1 MRCSTLFGETLREA
15 PADVDIPSHQLMMRA
30 GYVRQVAAG
39 IFSYLP
45 LAWRSIRK
53 IEQILREEMDA
64 IGGQEMN
71 MPVVHPAELWEAT
84 GRYQTIDETMVRFRD
99 RKGHPML
106 LAMTHEEAVALHTA
120 SEVKSY
126 RQLPALVYQMQ
137 TKFRDEARPRGGLI
151 RVREFIMKDSYS
163 LDRDEA
169 GLRKQYAAHY
179 NAYFRMFARAGIRA
193 IAVASDTG
201 IMGGRV
207 AHEFMYLTPIGEDS
221 LAVCEES
228 GYAAN
233 LEVARFRKDVFDSSA
248 PAQVQRVHTPD
259 TKTIADLA
267 AFLGIDAR
275 QTAKVVFCM
284 AKFADREPKLV
295 IGVVRGDMEANLT
308 ALRNLAGALDLRPAQ
323 ADEIRAAGAEPGY
336 GSPIGVNRGMCIVIA
351 DDLVMESP
359 NLVCGANEEGYH
371 LTGVCAG
378 RDWQP
383 DVAGHIALAYDGA
396 PCPLSGKPMKIVRGV
411 EIGNIF
417 QLGTKYT
424 AALGA
429 HYVDE
434 AGVSRPVIMGSYG
447 IGVGRLLACCAEE
460 HRDKAGLRL
469 PISVAPFEVLL
480 VALAKDP
487 ATKERAE
494 ALYAEF
500 KAAGIDVLYDDR
512 EATPGVKFADA
523 DLRGI
528 PVRVT
533 ISDRGIRNG
542 TVEVKRRDREEF
554 ATHPIA
560 GAVAATKA
568 LCAGLHAEIAA
579 KAAAAPTW
587 KE

>member
-1 MRCSTLFGETLREA
+1 
-15 PADVDIPSHQLMMRA
+15 
-30 GYVRQVAAG
+30 
-39 IFSYLP
+39 
-45 LAWRSIRK
+45 
-53 IEQILREEMDA
+53 
-64 IGGQEMN
+64 
-71 MPVVHPAELWEAT
+71 
-84 GRYQTIDETMVRFRD
+84 
-99 RKGHPML
+99 
-106 LAMTHEEAVALHTA
+106 
-120 SEVKSY
+120 
-126 RQLPALVYQMQ
+126 
-137 TKFRDEARPRGGLI
+137 
-151 RVREFIMKDSYS
+151 
-163 LDRDEA
+163 
-169 GLRKQYAAHY
+169 
-179 NAYFRMFARAGIRA
+179 
-193 IAVASDTG
+193 
-201 IMGGRV
+201 
-207 AHEFMYLTPIGEDS
+207 
-221 LAVCEES
+221 
-228 GYAAN
+228 
-233 LEVARFRKDVFDSSA
+233 
-248 PAQVQRVHTPD
+248 
-259 TKTIADLA
+259 
-267 AFLGIDAR
+267 
-275 QTAKVVFCM
+275 
-284 AKFADREPKLV
+284 
-295 IGVVRGDMEANLT
+295 
-308 ALRNLAGALDLRPAQ
+308 
-323 ADEIRAAGAEPGY
+323 
-336 GSPIGVNRGMCIVIA
+336 
-351 DDLVMESP
+351 
-359 NLVCGANEEGYH
+359 
-371 LTGVCAG
+371 
-378 RDWQP
+378 
-383 DVAGHIALAYDGA
+383 
-396 PCPLSGKPMKIVRGV
+396 MKIVRGV